1 MKTAEKQPQ
10 NSTFGF
16 RFKADQALRQ
26 SWKKLL

>member
-26 SWKKLL
+26 S